1 MYYKSVSAIAGGGK
15 TAVLLN
21 TFSKGL
27 ARCSG
32 SNWVFFPDPNWLCAP
47 GANNWHDDGVTRS
60 FIKRKGDIL
69 VNPSKMSPF
78 ELSEAT
84 TYCRSVNNPYARE
97 LAIRAG
103 IGEAY
108 NKKRELNAKGK
119 ILKEAAS
126 TFGISL
132 F

>member
-1 MYYKSVSAIAGGGK
+1 MVNAEGK
-15 TAVLLN
+15 MLCTETPAELILSEV
-21 TFSKGL
+21 
-27 ARCSG
+27 
-32 SNWVFFPDPNWLCAP
+32 NWR
-47 GANNWHDDGVTRS
+47 DDRVTRS
-60 FIKRKGDIL
+60 FIKRREDL
-69 VNPSKMSPF
+69 LMNPSKMSPF

-97 LAIRAG
+97 LTVRAG
-103 IGEAY
+103 MGEAY

-119 ILKEAAS
+119 VLKEAAS

>member
-1 MYYKSVSAIAGGGK
+1 MLCTETPAELILSEV
-15 TAVLLN
+15 
-21 TFSKGL
+21 
-27 ARCSG
+27 
-32 SNWVFFPDPNWLCAP
+32 NWR
-47 GANNWHDDGVTRS
+47 DDRVTRS
-60 FIKRKGDIL
+60 FIKRREDL
-69 VNPSKMSPF
+69 LMNPSKMSPF

-97 LAIRAG
+97 LTVRAG
-103 IGEAY
+103 MGEAY

-119 ILKEAAS
+119 VLKEAAS

>member
-1 MYYKSVSAIAGGGK
+1 MVNAERKLLCTEKPAEL
-15 TAVLLN
+15 VL
-21 TFSKGL
+21 SE
-27 ARCSG
+27 
-32 SNWVFFPDPNWLCAP
+32 V
-47 GANNWHDDGVTRS
+47 NWHDDGVTRS

-132 F
+132 L

>member
-1 MYYKSVSAIAGGGK
+1 MVNAEGK
-15 TAVLLN
+15 LLC
-21 TFSKGL
+21 TETPAELILSEV
-27 ARCSG
+27 
-32 SNWVFFPDPNWLCAP
+32 NWR
-47 GANNWHDDGVTRS
+47 DDRVTRS
-60 FIKRKGDIL
+60 FIKRRGDIL
-69 VNPSKMSPF
+69 MNPSKMSPF

-97 LAIRAG
+97 LTVRAG
-103 IGEAY
+103 MGEAY

-119 ILKEAAS
+119 VLKEAAS

>member
-1 MYYKSVSAIAGGGK
+1 MVNAEGK
-15 TAVLLN
+15 LLC
-21 TFSKGL
+21 TETPAELILSEV
-27 ARCSG
+27 
-32 SNWVFFPDPNWLCAP
+32 NWR
-47 GANNWHDDGVTRS
+47 DDRVTRS
-60 FIKRKGDIL
+60 FIKRRGAL
-69 VNPSKMSPF
+69 LMNPSKMSPF

-97 LAIRAG
+97 LTVRAG
-103 IGEAY
+103 MGEAY

-119 ILKEAAS
+119 VLKEAAS

>member
-1 MYYKSVSAIAGGGK
+1 MVNAEGK
-15 TAVLLN
+15 LLCTEEPAELVL
-21 TFSKGL
+21 SE
-27 ARCSG
+27 
-32 SNWVFFPDPNWLCAP
+32 VNWL
-47 GANNWHDDGVTRS
+47 DDGVTRS
-60 FIKRKGDIL
+60 FVKRREDLL

-97 LAIRAG
+97 LAVRAG
-103 IGEAY
+103 MGEAY
-108 NKKRELNAKGK
+108 NKKRALNAKGK
-119 ILKEAAS
+119 VLKEAAS

>member
-1 MYYKSVSAIAGGGK
+1 MVNAEGK
-15 TAVLLN
+15 LLC
-21 TFSKGL
+21 TETPAELILSEV
-27 ARCSG
+27 
-32 SNWVFFPDPNWLCAP
+32 NWR
-47 GANNWHDDGVTRS
+47 DDRVTRS
-60 FIKRKGDIL
+60 FIKRRGDL
-69 VNPSKMSPF
+69 LMNPSKMSPF

-97 LAIRAG
+97 LTVRAG
-103 IGEAY
+103 MGEAY

-119 ILKEAAS
+119 VLKEAAS